1 MNQMTIFT
9 IADPNVQVILF
20 VISVIAILI
29 GIQLK
34 QIIAYM
40 VGDSKNISKAPSKL
54 LILLGVIIIVFLII
68 YNAYG
73 NIGL

>member
-1 MNQMTIFT
+1 MNQMTIYP

-20 VISVIAILI
+20 VISLIAILI

-54 LILLGVIIIVFLII
+54 LILLGVIILVFMII